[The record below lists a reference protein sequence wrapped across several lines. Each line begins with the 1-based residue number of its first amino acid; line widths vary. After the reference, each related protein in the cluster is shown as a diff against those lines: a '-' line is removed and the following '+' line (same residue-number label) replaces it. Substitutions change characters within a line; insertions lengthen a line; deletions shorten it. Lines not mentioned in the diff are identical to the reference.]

1 MENKIIEKDENKN
14 EEIEKIEQTKGKRL
28 NEKGKERVTKNVEAK
43 RTRRGIRNTI
53 IAILGS
59 IGLTVGAQALLPDGN
74 EGKQPDNKTN
84 IEMENEN
91 ESESESESDTSTT
104 KRDEY
109 LQGLRDMSQYD
120 GTENLQEELGD
131 THIVDEILNM
141 YNDNLLEQ
149 AKIDKDDLGIIFQD
163 YVGEGHIIE
172 KISEDGE
179 ISYIE
184 DASKVTKDLQAGES
198 WVESKDIEHVY
209 VLIDT
214 EHNNTIAGIGSIN
227 EQYHEIDVEQIRNLS
242 NGTVYEKNAQTYVGL
257 PEEYELQDIDKNFS
271 NYFQERQVKVEAKEK
286 AEEDN
291 EMEH

>member
-1 MENKIIEKDENKN
+1 MGIWENIKARREAKKQQEID
-14 EEIEKIEQTKGKRL
+14 EEIERIEQNKGKRL
-28 NEKGKERVTKNVEAK
+28 NEKGKERVTKKVEAK

-84 IEMENEN
+84 IEMENE
-91 ESESESESDTSTT
+91 SDTSTT

-109 LQGLRDMSQYD
+109 LQELRDMSQYD

-131 THIVDEILNM
+131 THIVNEILNM

-172 KISEDGE
+172 KSSEDGE

-198 WVESKDIEHVY
+198 WVESNDIGHVY
-209 VLIDT
+209 VLVDT
-214 EHNNTIAGIGSIN
+214 EHNNTIAGIGLIN

-242 NGTVYEKNAQTYVGL
+242 NGTVYEKNNQTYVGL

>member
-1 MENKIIEKDENKN
+1 MGIWENIKARREAKKQQEID
-14 EEIEKIEQTKGKRL
+14 EEIERIEQNKGKRL
-28 NEKGKERVTKNVEAK
+28 NEKGKERATKKVEAK

-84 IEMENEN
+84 IEMENE
-91 ESESESESDTSTT
+91 SDTSTT

-109 LQGLRDMSQYD
+109 LQELRDMSQYD

-131 THIVDEILNM
+131 THIVNEILNM

-172 KISEDGE
+172 KSSEDGE

-198 WVESKDIEHVY
+198 WVESNDIGHVY
-209 VLIDT
+209 VLVDT
-214 EHNNTIAGIGSIN
+214 EHNNTIAGIGLIN

-242 NGTVYEKNAQTYVGL
+242 NGTVYEKNNQTYVGL

-271 NYFQERQVKVEAKEK
+271 NYFQERQVKLEAKEK

>member
-1 MENKIIEKDENKN
+1 MGIWENIKARREAKKQQEID
-14 EEIEKIEQTKGKRL
+14 EEIDRIEQNKGKRL
-28 NEKGKERVTKNVEAK
+28 NEKGKERATKKVEAK

-84 IEMENEN
+84 IEMENE
-91 ESESESESDTSTT
+91 SDTSTT

-109 LQGLRDMSQYD
+109 LQELRDMSQYD

-131 THIVDEILNM
+131 THIVNEILNM

-172 KISEDGE
+172 KSSEDGE

-198 WVESKDIEHVY
+198 WVESNDIGHVY
-209 VLIDT
+209 VLVDT
-214 EHNNTIAGIGSIN
+214 EHNNTIAGIGLIN

-242 NGTVYEKNAQTYVGL
+242 NGTVYEKNNQTYVGL

>member
-1 MENKIIEKDENKN
+1 MGIWENIKARRKEKKQQEID
-14 EEIEKIEQTKGKRL
+14 EEIERIEQAKGKRL

-43 RTRRGIRNTI
+43 RTRRGIRNTL
-53 IAILGS
+53 IAILSS
-59 IGLTVGAQALLPDGN
+59 IGIAVGGQALLPDGN

-84 IEMENEN
+84 IEMENE
-91 ESESESESDTSTT
+91 SDTSTT

-109 LQGLRDMSQYD
+109 LQGLRDMSQYQ
-120 GTENLQEELGD
+120 GTENLREELSD
-131 THIVDEILNM
+131 THIVDEILKM

-149 AKIDKDDLGIIFQD
+149 AEIDKNDLGIIFQD

-172 KISEDGE
+172 KRSEDGE

-184 DASKVTKDLQAGES
+184 DASKVTQNLQAGES
-198 WVESKDIEHVY
+198 WVESNDIGHVY
-209 VLIDT
+209 VLVDT
-214 EHNNTIAGIGSIN
+214 EHNNTIAGIGLIN

-242 NGTVYEKNAQTYVGL
+242 NGTVYEKNNQTYVGL

>member
-1 MENKIIEKDENKN
+1 MGIWENIKARRKEKKQQEID
-14 EEIEKIEQTKGKRL
+14 EEIERIEQAKGKRL

-43 RTRRGIRNTI
+43 RTRRGIRNTL
-53 IAILGS
+53 IAILSS
-59 IGLTVGAQALLPDGN
+59 IGIAVGGQALLPDGN

-84 IEMENEN
+84 IEMENE
-91 ESESESESDTSTT
+91 SDTSTT

-109 LQGLRDMSQYD
+109 LQELRDMSQSD

-131 THIVDEILNM
+131 THIVNEILNM

-172 KISEDGE
+172 KSSEDGE

-198 WVESKDIEHVY
+198 WVESNDIGHVY
-209 VLIDT
+209 VLVDT
-214 EHNNTIAGIGSIN
+214 EHNNTIAGIGLIN

-242 NGTVYEKNAQTYVGL
+242 NGTVYEKNNQTYVGL

>member
-1 MENKIIEKDENKN
+1 MGIWENIKARREAKKQQEID
-14 EEIEKIEQTKGKRL
+14 EEIERIEQNKGKRL
-28 NEKGKERVTKNVEAK
+28 NEKGKERATKKVEAK

-84 IEMENEN
+84 IEMENE
-91 ESESESESDTSTT
+91 SDTSTT

-109 LQGLRDMSQYD
+109 LQELRDMSQYD

-131 THIVDEILNM
+131 THIVNEILNM

-172 KISEDGE
+172 KSSEDGE

-198 WVESKDIEHVY
+198 WVESNDIGHVY
-209 VLIDT
+209 VLVDT
-214 EHNNTIAGIGSIN
+214 EHNNTIAGIGLIN

-242 NGTVYEKNAQTYVGL
+242 NGTVYEKNNQTYVGL
-257 PEEYELQDIDKNFS
+257 PEEYELQDIDKYFS

>member
-1 MENKIIEKDENKN
+1 MGIWENIKARREAKKQQEID
-14 EEIEKIEQTKGKRL
+14 EEIERIEQNKGKRL
-28 NEKGKERVTKNVEAK
+28 NEKGKERATKKVEAK

-84 IEMENEN
+84 IEMENE
-91 ESESESESDTSTT
+91 SDTSTT

-109 LQGLRDMSQYD
+109 LQELRDMSQYD

-131 THIVDEILNM
+131 THIVNEILNM

-172 KISEDGE
+172 KSSEDGE

-198 WVESKDIEHVY
+198 WVESNDIGHVY
-209 VLIDT
+209 VLVDT
-214 EHNNTIAGIGSIN
+214 EHNNTIAGIGLIN

-242 NGTVYEKNAQTYVGL
+242 NGTVYEKNNQTYVGL

>member
-1 MENKIIEKDENKN
+1 MGIWENIKARREAKKQQEID
-14 EEIEKIEQTKGKRL
+14 EEIERIEQNKGKRL
-28 NEKGKERVTKNVEAK
+28 NEKGKERATKKVEAK

-84 IEMENEN
+84 IEMENE
-91 ESESESESDTSTT
+91 SDTSTT

-109 LQGLRDMSQYD
+109 LQELRDMSQYD
-120 GTENLQEELGD
+120 STENLQEELGD
-131 THIVDEILNM
+131 THIVNEILNM

-172 KISEDGE
+172 KSSEDGE

-184 DASKVTKDLQAGES
+184 DDSKVTKDLQAGES
-198 WVESKDIEHVY
+198 WVESNDIGHVY
-209 VLIDT
+209 VLVDT
-214 EHNNTIAGIGSIN
+214 EHNNTIAGIGLIN

-242 NGTVYEKNAQTYVGL
+242 NGTVYEKNNQTYVGL

>member
-1 MENKIIEKDENKN
+1 MGIWENIKARREAKKQQEID
-14 EEIEKIEQTKGKRL
+14 EEIERIEQNKGKRL
-28 NEKGKERVTKNVEAK
+28 NEKGKERATKKVEAK

-59 IGLTVGAQALLPDGN
+59 IGIAVGGQALLTDGN
-74 EGKQPDNKTN
+74 EEKQPDNKTN
-84 IEMENEN
+84 IEMDN
-91 ESESESESDTSTT
+91 ESDTSHT

-109 LQGLRDMSQYD
+109 LQGLRDLSQYQE
-120 GTENLQEELGD
+120 TENLQEELSD
-131 THIVDEILNM
+131 THIVDEILKM

-172 KISEDGE
+172 KSSEDGE

-198 WVESKDIEHVY
+198 WVESNDIGHVY
-209 VLIDT
+209 VLVDT
-214 EHNNTIAGIGSIN
+214 EHNNTIAGIGLIN

-242 NGTVYEKNAQTYVGL
+242 NGTVYEKNNQTYVGL

>member
-1 MENKIIEKDENKN
+1 MGIWENIKARREEKKQQEID
-14 EEIEKIEQTKGKRL
+14 EEIERIEQAKGKRL

-43 RTRRGIRNTI
+43 RTKRGIRNTF

-59 IGLTVGAQALLPDGN
+59 IGLAVFGQALLPDGN

-84 IEMENEN
+84 IEMENETN
-91 ESESESESDTSTT
+91 TGTT
-104 KRDEY
+104 KKEKY
-109 LQGLRDMSQYD
+109 LEGLRDMSQYQ

-131 THIVDEILNM
+131 THIVDEILKM

-163 YVGEGHIIE
+163 YVGDGHIIE
-172 KISEDGE
+172 KHSEDGE

-184 DASKVTKDLQAGES
+184 DASKVTKNLQAGET
-198 WVESKDIEHVY
+198 WVESKDIGHVY

-214 EHNNTIAGIGSIN
+214 EHNNTIAGIGTIDQ
-227 EQYHEIDVEQIRNLS
+227 QYHEIDVEQIRNLS
-242 NGTVYEKNAQTYVGL
+242 NATVYEKNDQTYVGL